1 MQRTEPEF
9 ERSATEGA
17 PMSDPR
23 ELNELVDIG
32 LVTKVSGIFPLGKRE
47 GDQPETAA
55 IRLQME
61 SLSGKIYFASLT
73 LEAARNMVLGLSN
86 CSQSKISCQNKAR
99 DWR

>member
-1 MQRTEPEF
+1 
-9 ERSATEGA
+9 
-17 PMSDPR
+17 MSDPI

-32 LVTKVSGIFPLGKRE
+32 LVTKVSGIFPLGNRE

-73 LEAARNMVLGLSN
+73 VEAARNMVLGLSN
-86 CSQSKISCQNKAR
+86 WQPVQDFLSERGSRPEISNLELP
-99 DWR
+99 D

>member
-1 MQRTEPEF
+1 V
-9 ERSATEGA
+9 
-17 PMSDPR
+17 SDPK

-32 LVTKVSGIFPLGKRE
+32 RVTKVSGIFPLGNKE

-73 LEAARNMVLGLSN
+73 VEAARNMVLGLSN
-86 CSQSKISCQNKAR
+86 WQPVQDFLSERGSRPEISNLELP
-99 DWR
+99 D